1 MSRVIVKNLPAD
13 CTDEALRTLVSRV
26 GTVTDV
32 ALKYKNGVF
41 RKFAFVGF
49 LQETEATNAVKL
61 LDKSFLHS
69 SRLSVQVAS
78 ALGDKEKPRAWS
90 KYAKDSS
97 RNVAAQKAQE
107 EAKQRTEEEKTNR
120 APPDAVKEQ
129 LKDVE
134 EDPEFA
140 EFLKIHD
147 AKVNRGATWGNDVD
161 ATSSGKTEKK
171 SGKESLREADQK
183 DLIASDESEGKAGKN
198 KKKKNKNKKK
208 NEGDSTE
215 DAKADADK
223 FANDPISAGSDRDY
237 LKSKKTT
244 SDVFSDSDEDD
255 GGEGDEASSGE
266 QNRVERVDEIEETDA
281 KDTGAKDEGFVDQVE
296 EEEETDDNQ
305 GDSKQSAEKFVI
317 KMRGLPFKAKEKE
330 IRQFFH
336 PVKVTEIKFARW
348 KKKSLGIAHALFQS
362 KADALTA
369 MKRNKDKLG
378 DRYIELFFQHRKPT
392 AIRSD
397 DAATE
402 QDPAPWELKA
412 ASHPTDGDDALIETG
427 RIFVRNL
434 SYLCKSED
442 LEALFTPFGPVVETH
457 LSLDPT
463 TKRPKGFAFVMFM
476 MPEHAVSAFNALD
489 GTIFQGRML
498 HLLPARAKKETEEGD
513 DISFKKKKEAELKK
527 KSVQA
532 HTWNSLF
539 LGANAVA
546 DVVAD
551 KYNTTKSA
559 VLDAGSRG
567 SLAVRMALGETQIV
581 NETRDFLINNGVCLD
596 AFEKKA
602 ETEKAGTSKQAS
614 SSNGEPI
621 KTQRSAVCLLAK
633 NLPAGTTA
641 AEIGDLFSP
650 FGTLA
655 RLVLPPSGITA
666 VVEFQEAVEAKT
678 AFRRLAY
685 SKFKHLPLY
694 LEWAPVG
701 VFKPD
706 APKGVAAAPTLRSQ
720 QERSMNTDAPS
731 EEVDA
736 DQAEPN
742 ATLYAKNLNFA
753 TEDAALKAFFSTHGP
768 VVGAVIARHKDAKSG
783 EVLSRGYGFVQFL
796 RAKDAQ
802 AALKGLQNAQLDGHN
817 LELKLSNRNG
827 VASSAKTTTALGE
840 KPRQSSCITNVP
852 SSKILVRNIPFEAK
866 QKEIEELFK
875 GFGELKSVRLPK
887 KAVGKGKHRGF
898 AFVEFLSK
906 EDAKKA
912 FDTFKHST
920 HLLGRR
926 LVLEWAAEEEDVEA
940 VRKRT
945 ADKFG
950 DGREEDEGI
959 KRMKKATVDAEQFL
973 KGKESVDT

>member
-1 MSRVIVKNLPAD
+1 MSRVIVKNLPTD
-13 CTDEALRTLVSRV
+13 CTEDALKNLVSRV
-26 GTVTDV
+26 GTVTDIS
-32 ALKYKNGVF
+32 LKYAKNGAF

-49 LQETEATNAVKL
+49 LQEAEATNAVKL

-97 RNVAAQKAQE
+97 RNVAAQKAKD
-107 EAKQRTEEEKTNR
+107 EAEEKIESGKEK
-120 APPDAVKEQ
+120 PPRVNEE
-129 LKDVE
+129 LKRVE
-134 EDPEFA
+134 EDPAFA

-161 ATSSGKTEKK
+161 GSLPGKKDKKGIDGKGSRKEAVEDETSEEK
-171 SGKESLREADQK
+171 L
-183 DLIASDESEGKAGKN
+183 L
-198 KKKKNKNKKK
+198 KKKKKKK
-208 NEGDSTE
+208 KKTE
-215 DAKADADK
+215 DTDTVEQTELKDVNSHAS
-223 FANDPISAGSDRDY
+223 PSSASSDLDY

-244 SDVFSDSDEDD
+244 SDVFSDSEDVEDDEDED
-255 GGEGDEASSGE
+255 GEVESDDKNSEKKQGEVVDDNDAKMDEGYVEEGEG
-266 QNRVERVDEIEETDA
+266 
-281 KDTGAKDEGFVDQVE
+281 E
-296 EEEETDDNQ
+296 EEECED
-305 GDSKQSAEKFVI
+305 GDQREKKSNDSAERFMI

-336 PVKVTEIKFARW
+336 PVKVTEVKFARW
-348 KKKSLGIAHALFQS
+348 KKKSLGIAHAFFPS
-362 KADALTA
+362 KADASTA
-369 MKRNKDKLG
+369 MKRNKDLLG
-378 DRYIELFFQHRKPT
+378 GRYIELFFQHRKPT
-392 AIRSD
+392 SAPAD
-397 DAATE
+397 DVDCE
-402 QDPAPWELKA
+402 RDPAPWELKA
-412 ASHPTDGDDALIETG
+412 AALQTDGDDALIETG

-434 SYLCKSED
+434 SYLCKTED
-442 LEALFTPFGPVVETH
+442 LEALFFPFGPVVETH
-457 LSLDPT
+457 LSLDPN
-463 TKRPKGFAFVMFM
+463 TKRPKGFAFVTYM
-476 MPEHAVSAFNALD
+476 MPEHAVTAFNALD

-498 HLLPARAKKETEEGD
+498 HLLPARAKKEVEEGD
-513 DISFKKKKEAELKK
+513 DVSFKKKKEAELKK

-559 VLDAGSRG
+559 VLDAGGRG

-581 NETRDFLINNGVCLD
+581 NETREFLINNGVCLD
-596 AFEKKA
+596 AFEKKS
-602 ETEKAGTSKQAS
+602 EVDKSGSSQRTSEGK
-614 SSNGEPI
+614 PL

-641 AEIGDLFSP
+641 SEIGELFSP

-666 VVEFQEAVEAKT
+666 IVEFQEAIEAKT

-706 APKGVAAAPTLRSQ
+706 APKGVASAPQPKQRGENSREPGTS
-720 QERSMNTDAPS
+720 ES

-736 DQAEPN
+736 DQAELN

-753 TEDAALKAFFSTHGP
+753 TEDASLKMFFASYGP

-802 AALKGLQNAQLDGHN
+802 AALKGLQNVQLEGHN

-827 VASSAKTTTALGE
+827 VASGAKSVAALGE
-840 KPRQSSCITNVP
+840 KQSCITEVP

-906 EDAKKA
+906 ENAKKA

-950 DGREEDEGI
+950 DGREEDESV
-959 KRMKKATVDAEQFL
+959 KRMKKATVDADQFL
-973 KGKESVDT
+973 KGKGDDL